1 MSDAKVYDFERAR
14 KQRDE
19 LAAIKEGAFARIPE
33 TQTLVTGGMQ
43 FTYSTT
49 CLPGEMV
56 NGQLPLP
63 LFFHHQDVDSGATA

>member
-1 MSDAKVYDFERAR
+1 MTDAKVYDFERAR

-49 CLPGEMV
+49 CSPGEMV
-56 NGQLPLP
+56 NGQLAIPEMFRPLGNA
-63 LFFHHQDVDSGATA
+63 DGATA